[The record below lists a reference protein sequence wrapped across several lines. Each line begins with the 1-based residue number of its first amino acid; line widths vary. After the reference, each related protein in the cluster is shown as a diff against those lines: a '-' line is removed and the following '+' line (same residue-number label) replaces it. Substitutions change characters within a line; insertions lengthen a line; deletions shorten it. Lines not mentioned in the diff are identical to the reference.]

1 MPSNNLQIA
10 LRSGLTMGSL
20 FTGASMVHYILK
32 PDLVRQE
39 APSKQNG
46 LACAP
51 RLPKLT
57 CSRCESWAC
66 SSHRPCLTW
75 QLQLRRLNEKLKGL
89 LRRLPSAEQS
99 RVLSSR
105 LTWLD
110 WATIPILPHQSTLV
124 KLSLHEIHTA
134 IRTWLAHVSALGV
147 SVRCPAPSPPRQHID
162 IPRPPTRHAA
172 ERVRSPNK
180 LPQSCTPTSIAAAT
194 LASTSIL
201 SATWLR
207 LLGSGASVSIDLRCR
222 RPPSRQ
228 TSCALSRAA
237 PTSSASS

>member
-1 MPSNNLQIA
+1 MFQASKSTLASAFRRLERVIGVRVTRQISSTLNSSKSTDKMRAPAENRRVFHHTQVTQGGMPSNNLQFA

-110 WATIPILPHQSTLV
+110 WATIPILPHQS
-124 KLSLHEIHTA
+124 KIK
-134 IRTWLAHVSALGV
+134 
-147 SVRCPAPSPPRQHID
+147 SP
-162 IPRPPTRHAA
+162 
-172 ERVRSPNK
+172 
-180 LPQSCTPTSIAAAT
+180 
-194 LASTSIL
+194 
-201 SATWLR
+201 
-207 LLGSGASVSIDLRCR
+207 
-222 RPPSRQ
+222 
-228 TSCALSRAA
+228 
-237 PTSSASS
+237 

>member
-1 MPSNNLQIA
+1 MQFA

-162 IPRPPTRHAA
+162 IPRPPTRHAGTRPFA
-172 ERVRSPNK
+172 QQAPSILHSDLDRCRHPRLHFHPLRDLVALVGQRGICLHRLTLPPAPVAPDLLCLEQGRPDVERV
-180 LPQSCTPTSIAAAT
+180 L
-194 LASTSIL
+194 L
-201 SATWLR
+201 SE
-207 LLGSGASVSIDLRCR
+207 
-222 RPPSRQ
+222 
-228 TSCALSRAA
+228 
-237 PTSSASS
+237 

>member
-1 MPSNNLQIA
+1 MSSNNLQFA

-162 IPRPPTRHAA
+162 IPRPPTRHVP
-172 ERVRSPNK
+172 RN
-180 LPQSCTPTSIAAAT
+180 
-194 LASTSIL
+194 
-201 SATWLR
+201 
-207 LLGSGASVSIDLRCR
+207 ASVR
-222 RPPSRQ
+222 
-228 TSCALSRAA
+228 
-237 PTSSASS
+237 PTSSLNLALRPRSLPPPSPPLPSSPRLGCACWAAGHLSPSTYAAAGPRRARPLVP